1 MLICSLERLQN
12 LIAHEFNE
20 PDFLTSKKRSEAR
33 NIYIYFSIAI
43 LNKPFKEVS
52 KTIPFYSC
60 NKTIYQSFRRQ
71 YEKRKCIDTVVMVNR
86 LKNLINGG

>member
-12 LIAHEFNE
+12 LIAQEYNE
-20 PDFLTSKKRSEAR
+20 PDFLTSRKRSEAR

-52 KTIPFYSC
+52 QTIPFYTCS
-60 NKTIYQSFRRQ
+60 KTIYQSFRRQ
-71 YEKRKCIDTVVMVNR
+71 YEKRKSIDTVVMVNR
-86 LKNLINGG
+86 LKILINGG